1 MAAFPPRPES
11 CTERGLMSA
20 EALLEQ
26 FGYLAVFVGTFLEG
40 EAILI
45 AAGFFASR
53 GYLNLGLVTLVAFAG
68 AYAGHL
74 FWFWLGRV
82 HGVKLLDR
90 FPRMKRHFGKG
101 IRVFERYGATAIIIT
116 QWIYGLRITCAVII
130 GMSKIGLVKFF
141 VYEAISCAL
150 WAVVITFA
158 GFYFGRA
165 IEAMLGRV
173 EHIEK
178 YALAVIAVVALAF
191 WLYHRWKEKK
201 EEEGT

>member
-1 MAAFPPRPES
+1 MTP
-11 CTERGLMSA
+11 

-53 GYLNLGLVTLVAFAG
+53 GYLDVFLVTIVAFAG
-68 AYAGHL
+68 AYGGHL
-74 FWFWLGRV
+74 FWFWLGRA
-82 HGVKLLDR
+82 HGVRLLDR

-101 IRVFERYGATAIIIT
+101 IRVFERYGASAIIIT

-130 GMSKIGLVKFF
+130 GMSKIGLVKFLI
-141 VYEAISCAL
+141 YEAISCAL

-165 IEAMLGRV
+165 IEAVLGRV

-178 YALAVIAVVALAF
+178 YALVVIAVFALGF
-191 WLYHRWKEKK
+191 WLYHRWKERR
-201 EEEGT
+201 EAEA

>member
-1 MAAFPPRPES
+1 
-11 CTERGLMSA
+11 MSP

-45 AAGFFASR
+45 AAGFFAAQ
-53 GYLNLGLVTLVAFAG
+53 GYLDLFLVTLVAFAG

-82 HGVKLLDR
+82 HGVKLLDK
-90 FPRMKRHFGKG
+90 FPRMRRHFGKG
-101 IRVFERYGATAIIIT
+101 IRVFERYGASAIIIT

-130 GMSKIGLVKFF
+130 GMSKIGLVKFLI
-141 VYEAISCAL
+141 YEALSCAL
-150 WAVVITFA
+150 WAAVITFA

-165 IEAMLGRV
+165 IEALLGRV

-178 YALAVIAVVALAF
+178 YALAVIVVVALGF
-191 WLYHRWKEKK
+191 WLYHRAKEQR
-201 EEEGT
+201 EDEDAAV